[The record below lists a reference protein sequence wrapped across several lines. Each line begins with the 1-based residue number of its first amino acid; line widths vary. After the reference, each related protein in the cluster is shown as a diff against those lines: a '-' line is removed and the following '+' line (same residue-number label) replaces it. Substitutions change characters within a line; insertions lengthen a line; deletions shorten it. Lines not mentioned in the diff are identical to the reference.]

1 MAKKTL
7 LEDYYIKMSNIMQNM
22 FPDIPKEEL
31 KKIINKTINEKK
43 NNEPNFYFSKGNSKK
58 KCSLLTID
66 KTLAN
71 DTPILD
77 KSGVL
82 YYKHSERENILASMC
97 AEFGRL
103 RKQYKD
109 QMFEHIN
116 DQDKFLFNIFDI
128 FQRTVK
134 ILNNSFYGATTQGQ
148 SIFYHPEFGPSI
160 TYQGEAI
167 IMTSISIFER
177 SISNN
182 ITFYSLSDIMDY
194 CDNIANEEYEVEY
207 EITDDDIKINGKEF
221 NIDNLIDYF
230 IEHTDRS
237 KYIFNKKSKSL
248 LKEFLEKY
256 SKEYLYKFYLK
267 NNLII
272 FLDMIMDDFES
283 VITKDFLDPNKP
295 SEEIKDKLESIW
307 ISIKDY
313 VFYNYLNYH
322 NFDEAHERKRK
333 CVLTVDTDSN
343 FLYLKPVFNEFCKHY
358 PSCSK
363 DKNSITSTVSFITFF
378 LTKIINMTYQK
389 FTSSVNV
396 EEDYRSLINMKN
408 EFLLQR
414 LMLTSNKKNYGSIC
428 LAQEGH
434 IIDNPKVDIKG
445 LPIKKVS
452 VNKNVRNYYTEILEN
467 DILKADYIDRSKI
480 IGKVFGLSDIIDE
493 SLHNGSTEYML
504 PLKVNEISSYK
515 MPYNI
520 MSLRGT
526 ILWNTLFKDQEISL
540 PNKVNAVK
548 IKIENDFEALENKLK
563 ENGFEEYIEPF
574 KEVFENTQ
582 LFKSDIIN
590 IICMPKNI
598 KEIPDVIKLFI
609 DYNQMILD
617 HLNSGMIILDSVNIN
632 TPKINDN
639 LILSNIIRM

>member
-82 YYKHSERENILASMC
+82 YYKHSDRENILASMC

-207 EITDDDIKINGKEF
+207 EITDDDIKINDKEF

-256 SKEYLYKFYLK
+256 PKEYLYKFYLK

>member
-1 MAKKTL
+1 
-7 LEDYYIKMSNIMQNM
+7 
-22 FPDIPKEEL
+22 
-31 KKIINKTINEKK
+31 
-43 NNEPNFYFSKGNSKK
+43 
-58 KCSLLTID
+58 
-66 KTLAN
+66 
-71 DTPILD
+71 
-77 KSGVL
+77 
-82 YYKHSERENILASMC
+82 
-97 AEFGRL
+97 
-103 RKQYKD
+103 
-109 QMFEHIN
+109 
-116 DQDKFLFNIFDI
+116 
-128 FQRTVK
+128 
-134 ILNNSFYGATTQGQ
+134 
-148 SIFYHPEFGPSI
+148 
-160 TYQGEAI
+160 
-167 IMTSISIFER
+167 
-177 SISNN
+177 
-182 ITFYSLSDIMDY
+182 
-194 CDNIANEEYEVEY
+194 
-207 EITDDDIKINGKEF
+207 
-221 NIDNLIDYF
+221 
-230 IEHTDRS
+230 
-237 KYIFNKKSKSL
+237 
-248 LKEFLEKY
+248 
-256 SKEYLYKFYLK
+256 
-267 NNLII
+267 
-272 FLDMIMDDFES
+272 
-283 VITKDFLDPNKP
+283 
-295 SEEIKDKLESIW
+295 
-307 ISIKDY
+307 
-313 VFYNYLNYH
+313 
-322 NFDEAHERKRK
+322 
-333 CVLTVDTDSN
+333 
-343 FLYLKPVFNEFCKHY
+343 
-358 PSCSK
+358 
-363 DKNSITSTVSFITFF
+363 
-378 LTKIINMTYQK
+378 MTYQK

-493 SLHNGSTEYML
+493 SLHKGSTEYML

-582 LFKSDIIN
+582 LFKSGIIN
-590 IICMPKNI
+590 IVCMPKNI

-617 HLNSGMIILDSVNIN
+617 HLNSGMVILDSVNIN
-632 TPKINDN
+632 TPKINNN

>member
-22 FPDIPKEEL
+22 FPDISKEEL

-43 NNEPNFYFSKGNSKK
+43 NNEPSFYFSKGNSKK

-66 KTLAN
+66 KTLAE

-82 YYKHSERENILASMC
+82 YYKHSEKENILASMC
-97 AEFGRL
+97 AEFNRL
-103 RKQYKD
+103 RKEYKD

-116 DQDKFLFNIFDI
+116 DQDKFLYNIFDI

-177 SISNN
+177 SIANN

-207 EITDDDIKINGKEF
+207 EITDNDITIDGNEF
-221 NIDNLIDYF
+221 NIDNLINYF
-230 IEHTDRS
+230 INHTDRS
-237 KYIFNKKSKSL
+237 KYVFNMKSKSL
-248 LKEFLEKY
+248 LKEFLENY
-256 SKEYLYKFYLK
+256 PKEYLYRFYLK

-322 NFDEAHERKRK
+322 NYDEAHERKRK
-333 CVLTVDTDSN
+333 CVLTVK
-343 FLYLKPVFNEFCKHY
+343 LC
-358 PSCSK
+358 
-363 DKNSITSTVSFITFF
+363 
-378 LTKIINMTYQK
+378 
-389 FTSSVNV
+389 
-396 EEDYRSLINMKN
+396 
-408 EFLLQR
+408 
-414 LMLTSNKKNYGSIC
+414 
-428 LAQEGH
+428 
-434 IIDNPKVDIKG
+434 
-445 LPIKKVS
+445 
-452 VNKNVRNYYTEILEN
+452 
-467 DILKADYIDRSKI
+467 
-480 IGKVFGLSDIIDE
+480 
-493 SLHNGSTEYML
+493 L
-504 PLKVNEISSYK
+504 PLLNLVNC
-515 MPYNI
+515 
-520 MSLRGT
+520 
-526 ILWNTLFKDQEISL
+526 W
-540 PNKVNAVK
+540 
-548 IKIENDFEALENKLK
+548 KL
-563 ENGFEEYIEPF
+563 
-574 KEVFENTQ
+574 
-582 LFKSDIIN
+582 L
-590 IICMPKNI
+590 
-598 KEIPDVIKLFI
+598 
-609 DYNQMILD
+609 
-617 HLNSGMIILDSVNIN
+617 
-632 TPKINDN
+632 KIN
-639 LILSNIIRM
+639 